1 MMFDKKDMEELRRVF
16 GAEHDPGPD
25 PDEVRVPDGVWIDDE
40 PHVSAELNPLI
51 SGIDFADRE
60 TGHLDLFLHLTNLVF
75 TDPVTFDV
83 DRGLETI
90 LTLARYLSD
99 LLMGLD
105 DESREDFLRHI
116 DQLADVWNEAS
127 LVAWFDDELPA
138 GGHVD
143 GEEA

>member
-1 MMFDKKDMEELRRVF
+1 M
-16 GAEHDPGPD
+16 
-25 PDEVRVPDGVWIDDE
+25 
-40 PHVSAELNPLI
+40 
-51 SGIDFADRE
+51 
-60 TGHLDLFLHLTNLVF
+60 
-75 TDPVTFDV
+75 TFDV

-105 DESREDFLRHI
+105 DESREDFLRHS
-116 DQLADVWNEAS
+116 DQLADVWNEAA